1 MQGYS
6 VVGPPQRAQQVDQV
20 HVDYVVALI
29 IKQNYSRPCFDLNKG
44 DGMIFSNYRLMQ
56 KQN

>member
-44 DGMIFSNYRLMQ
+44 DGMIFSN
-56 KQN
+56 KD